1 MKSTFYMISLILI
14 LLFSSGC
21 GTSIES
27 KNNTLMTSDKQEDN
41 LETLSDQNID
51 LKESI
56 TGKTWK
62 KIIIDLDKFYPTAIQ
77 TVKKSYLI
85 DLTFTNNTATAYAD
99 CFKLSAK
106 YKITDKEISFSR
118 ISYEPAIELAIC
130 QQSED
135 ADEAVFQLFSND
147 FEATEIK
154 DGEITLY
161 SQELEAEIKLQ
172 SRE

>member
-27 KNNTLMTSDKQEDN
+27 KNNTLMTSDAQEDT
-41 LETLSDQNID
+41 LETLSNQNID
-51 LKESI
+51 LQSSI
-56 TGKTWK
+56 TGKNWK
-62 KIIIDLDKFYPTAIQ
+62 KIVMDLDKFYPTAIR

-85 DLTFTNNTATAYAD
+85 DMTFENNTATAYAD
-99 CFKLSAK
+99 CFKLSAR

-118 ISYEPAIELAIC
+118 ISYEPAIELAVC

-135 ADEAVFQLFSND
+135 ADQAIYEFMSNV
-147 FEATEIK
+147 FEATEADENQIIFK
-154 DGEITLY
+154 SNEFETEIIL
-161 SQELEAEIKLQ
+161 KK
-172 SRE
+172 